1 MVCPHEEG
9 AGLSR
14 RARRRLVFESCEGVE
29 TVTPGA
35 RARKPPTPPEY
46 RLRGRRIPERTG
58 EEVLSLE
65 VEEETRE
72 GMMDVRS
79 LSNSELKEQLLKR
92 GVRPGPIL
100 PSTRSVYE
108 RKLQQLLEEGPAQV
122 RENGAGDV
130 DQYSDSEDEG
140 FHLQKRVEMKSES
153 PLRAAMNGVSSYSA
167 ANIPSSLAAE
177 YNQNLATLGDDFSV
191 SKILKQME
199 RRSSAGQA
207 SGYHTGQDGA
217 TKEKVT
223 ADKNTMTYRT
233 PSNTPKA
240 CVFVKQSRLQPED
253 PTRLDD
259 FSEPMSLSPL
269 GLSATR
275 RKPIKGAAGRPIQ
288 FKYDDLATR
297 ARMQEQ
303 KGAAA
308 EKGARRLVPVALQ
321 IVVFVVVAFFAL
333 VFLTME
339 TNPENP
345 FLPPAESA
353 PDVQQP

>member
-1 MVCPHEEG
+1 MPAH
-9 AGLSR
+9 AGNPSQLSKHQLKSLLISHNVPLPR
-14 RARRRLVFESCEGVE
+14 GDPKKQVYLQLYLKHVLTQNKEAADFSSEDEDLLSESD
-29 TVTPGA
+29 
-35 RARKPPTPPEY
+35 
-46 RLRGRRIPERTG
+46 
-58 EEVLSLE
+58 VLSLE

-191 SKILKQME
+191 SKILKQE
-199 RRSSAGQA
+199 S
-207 SGYHTGQDGA
+207 TGPI
-217 TKEKVT
+217 
-223 ADKNTMTYRT
+223 MTI
-233 PSNTPKA
+233 
-240 CVFVKQSRLQPED
+240 F
-253 PTRLDD
+253 
-259 FSEPMSLSPL
+259 M
-269 GLSATR
+269 
-275 RKPIKGAAGRPIQ
+275 
-288 FKYDDLATR
+288 
-297 ARMQEQ
+297 
-303 KGAAA
+303 
-308 EKGARRLVPVALQ
+308 VPGV
-321 IVVFVVVAFFAL
+321 
-333 VFLTME
+333 
-339 TNPENP
+339 
-345 FLPPAESA
+345 
-353 PDVQQP
+353 

>member
-1 MVCPHEEG
+1 MPAH
-9 AGLSR
+9 AGNPSQLSKHQ
-14 RARRRLVFESCEGVE
+14 LKSLLISHNV
-29 TVTPGA
+29 PL
-35 RARKPPTPPEY
+35 P
-46 RLRGRRIPERTG
+46 RGDPKKQVYLQLYLKHVLTQNKEAADFSS
-58 EEVLSLE
+58 EDEDLLSENDVLSLE

-217 TKEKVT
+217 TK
-223 ADKNTMTYRT
+223 
-233 PSNTPKA
+233 
-240 CVFVKQSRLQPED
+240 PED